1 MSTISNV
8 KELHSS
14 LSELQTS
21 ALLSVDHALAEL
33 SWIRTRLYDPDAGL
47 TDTECNALVE
57 QEAAVLQAVGAAKA
71 ETFETIIEKFAL
83 LSGELCK
90 TNVPGPVRL
99 LAASL
104 CSDVTDFLNT

>member
-14 LSELQTS
+14 PTELRVRD
-21 ALLSVDHALAEL
+21 LLSVDHALAEL
-33 SWIRTRLYDPDAGL
+33 SRIRARLYDPDAGL
-47 TDTECNALVE
+47 TDNECNALVE
-57 QEAAVLQAVGAAKA
+57 QEAAMLQAVGAAKA

-90 TNVPGPVRL
+90 SNVPRPVRV

-104 CSDVTDFLNT
+104 CSDVTEFLNA